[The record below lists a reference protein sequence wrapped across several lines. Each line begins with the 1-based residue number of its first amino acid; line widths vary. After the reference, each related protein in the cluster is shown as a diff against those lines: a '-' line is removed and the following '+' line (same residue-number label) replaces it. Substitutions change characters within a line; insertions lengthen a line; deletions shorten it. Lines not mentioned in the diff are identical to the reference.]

1 MTDWTTQRISQENVE
16 KVRKQGTGSDF
27 DEKLESILEVVEFYD
42 KDLIDELVEKKVEL
56 ALSKANY

>member
-42 KDLIDELVEKKVEL
+42 KDLIEELVEKKVEL

>member
-27 DEKLESILEVVEFYD
+27 NEKLESILEVVEFYD
-42 KDLIDELVEKKVEL
+42 KDLIEELVEKKVEL